1 MSLQL
6 TLPFGKESNVKNLIF
21 TILTKDYPLRM
32 IDLTNFIR
40 KRYGKAVTFQAV
52 RKALLELV
60 GEEVVSSMKDHK
72 FQISKSWVEEGKRI
86 MDQLYLDIAKEKVAN
101 KHDSISGD
109 MSVYSFNSINEMMK
123 FWQNLIED
131 WYKSF
136 KKGEPSINAY
146 QGAHAWEIL
155 LHFDKE
161 RQVMSQLKKK
171 GIRSYILSMSST
183 PLDKKIW
190 QSYKDMGI
198 KIGVKRSQSSF
209 DKSYYVATYGD
220 LVVQTK
226 YPKNVVDEMEAFFKR
241 NKTLESMNLKEIA
254 EIVNTPIEVKLTVIK
269 NKEMAKQIN
278 KSIISEIL

>member
-21 TILTKDYPLRM
+21 TILTKDYPLRV

-60 GEEVVSSMKDHK
+60 DEGVILAVKDHK
-72 FQISKSWVEEGKRI
+72 YQISKAWVEEGKRV
-86 MDQLYLDIAKEKVAN
+86 MDQLYLDIAKERVAN

-131 WYKSF
+131 WYKNF
-136 KKGEPSINAY
+136 KKGNPSINAY

-155 LHFDKE
+155 LHFDRE
-161 RQVMSQLKKK
+161 RQVMSQLRKK

-183 PLDKKIW
+183 PLDRKIW
-190 QSYKDMGI
+190 QSYKEMGI
-198 KIGVKRSQSSF
+198 RIGIKRSLSSF
-209 DKSYYVATYGD
+209 DKSYYVATYGN

-226 YPKNVVDEMEAFFKR
+226 YPKEIVDGMEEFFRK
-241 NKTLESMNLKEIA
+241 NKTLESMNLKELA
-254 EIVNTPIEVKLTVIK
+254 EIVNSPIEIKLTVIK
-269 NKEMAKQIN
+269 NKEMATQIN